1 MLQSKLISIFKTLTK
16 QEIKSL
22 HKFLRSPYFN
32 TNESVVLLFEYLRK
46 TAPHFLEKK
55 LTKEA
60 IYKHL
65 FPKKTFN
72 LRRLKWLANEL
83 TQLIEQFWLYE
94 KTKQNITAKHLHIA
108 NSYEEKGFKNYWQ
121 QSLIKTQETCEKS
134 SLEAEKWHYYQWQ
147 IALSEHIAI
156 ENKEVRTEEPNL
168 QAVHHSLD
176 AFYLCS
182 KLKYYCK
189 VLNYQRFQSRQ
200 YDIRLIETVLE
211 EAQQD
216 IYKDF
221 PAIRI
226 YYHGIQTLLSIE
238 NESDFEA
245 LKQLLQKHSKQ
256 FDVAEIQNMFVLAR
270 NFCIKHINQG
280 HQHYGRKLL
289 NVYKIEI
296 ENGLL
301 LINGRVPDA
310 TCKNIVMM
318 ALHLQETDW
327 VIHFLETYEDFIDEE
342 VLTFN
347 KAFVFFQQKRYKQVS
362 SLLEKIDF
370 KEGLLRLSA
379 KGLQLRTYYEL
390 YQKYN
395 DDFEY
400 EEKLEL
406 FLRSF
411 YTFLNRKKEH
421 FPRHYIYYINLTSFI
436 KKLFMLHYELKID
449 KDELEKISNEVEN
462 TIEVT
467 EKDWLREKIAEVS

>member
-22 HKFLRSPYFN
+22 NKFVHSPYFN
-32 TNESVVLLFEYLRK
+32 TNESIIVLFDYLRK
-46 TAPHFLEKK
+46 VAPHFPEKK

-65 FPKKTFN
+65 FPKTKFN

-83 TQLIEQFWLYE
+83 TQLIEQFWLHE
-94 KTKQNITAKHLHIA
+94 KIKENTTAKHLHIA
-108 NSYEEKGFKNYWQ
+108 NAYEEKGFRNYWQ
-121 QSLIKTQETCEKS
+121 QSISKTQDACEKS
-134 SLEAEKWHYYQWQ
+134 SFEAEKWHYYQWQ
-147 IALSEHIAI
+147 ITLSEHIAI
-156 ENKEVRTEEPNL
+156 ENKEVRSEEPNL

-189 VLNYQRFQSRQ
+189 TLNYQRFQSHK
-200 YDIRLIETVLE
+200 YDIRLIQTVLQ
-211 EAQQD
+211 EAKQD
-216 IYKDF
+216 IYKNF

-226 YYHGIQTLLSIE
+226 YYHGIQTLLSME

-245 LKQLLQKHSKQ
+245 LKQLLQQHSKQ
-256 FDVAEIQNMFVLAR
+256 FDVTEVQNMFVLAR

-280 HQHYGRKLL
+280 HQNYGRKLL
-289 NVYKIEI
+289 NVYQIEI
-296 ENGLL
+296 ENDLL

-327 VIHFLETYEDFIDEE
+327 VIDFLEKYENFIDEE

-347 KAFVFFQQKRYKQVS
+347 MAFVFFHQKKYKRVLN
-362 SLLEKIDF
+362 LLEKIDF

-379 KGLQLRTYYEL
+379 KCLMLKTYYEL

-400 EEKLEL
+400 EEKLDL
-406 FLRSF
+406 FLHSF
-411 YTFLNRKKEH
+411 NTFLNRKKEH
-421 FPRHYIYYINLTSFI
+421 FPRHYIYYMNLIGFI
-436 KKLFMLHYELKID
+436 KKLFMLHFEIKINKVQLKS
-449 KDELEKISNEVEN
+449 LQNEVEN
-462 TIEVT
+462 TVEVT
-467 EKDWLREKIAEVS
+467 EKDWLREKIAEVL